1 MTQDNQVDQ
10 GPDFNPKEQNQDWQ
24 LDPTFTFRQVDGK
37 SIEC

>member
-10 GPDFNPKEQNQDWQ
+10 GPSYTPKQQNQDWQ
-24 LDPTFTFRQVDGK
+24 LDPAFTFCQVGGK